1 MLEGRGKSMTGKPTK
16 QEVKVSF
23 PEGLRGGVY
32 SNYMLI
38 THTKE
43 EFILDFM
50 MVSSTVGSV
59 TARVITSPGH
69 LKRMLSALTT
79 SMKKYE
85 SKFGKL
91 VEADEPRKPALGFH
105 PASEEK

>member
-1 MLEGRGKSMTGKPTK
+1 MAEKPTK

-23 PEGLRGGVY
+23 PENLRGGVY
-32 SNYMLI
+32 SNNMLI

-50 MVSSTVGSV
+50 MITPPVGSV
-59 TARVITSPGH
+59 TARVVISPGH
-69 LKRMLSALTT
+69 MKRILSAL
-79 SMKKYE
+79 KVNLEKYE

-91 VEADEPRKPALGFH
+91 AEAAEPPRPMGFH
-105 PASEEK
+105 PPD